1 MISRI
6 LFASFFFCGFCSG
19 ADAEVNDLFQAIRA
33 KNVQEVRRLIALGA
47 DPDTILDG
55 SGRTPLYYAVGENFG
70 GIIRALL
77 EADANRFAQDQ
88 DGQTILD
95 IASSSNIL
103 NPHFLPLVR
112 NGLPN
117 HQLIIWDGTGD
128 LEVNMTSNA
137 ATSVSVRSI
146 EGKIVYSETRE
157 DGKVWDD
164 AYSWNGV
171 TSDGEIIPS
180 GVYYFEAKTDNRIS
194 RTACTIVRTQG
205 DSLALIV
212 AVESGRLDLVKELLS
227 RDEGMNINVRGAKGQ
242 TPLMQS
248 AMMGDIAM
256 ARLLLSYGAD
266 VYEQDFEGWTALGYA
281 VRSWNQELVELIK
294 SKMEA
299 LRIQR

>member
-1 MISRI
+1 M
-6 LFASFFFCGFCSG
+6 SFFFFGLCSG
-19 ADAEVNDLFQAIRA
+19 ADAEVNDLFQAIRLGD
-33 KNVQEVRRLIALGA
+33 VQEVRRLIALGA
-47 DPDTILDG
+47 DPDTILD
-55 SGRTPLYYAVGENFG
+55 SGGWTPLYYAVEVNNG
-70 GIIRALL
+70 GIMRALL
-77 EADANRFAQDQ
+77 EAGANRLTIDQ

-95 IASSSNIL
+95 IAESSTIL
-103 NPHFLPLVR
+103 NPYFLLLLR

-117 HQLIIWDGTGD
+117 HQLIIWEDSGD
-128 LEVNMTSNA
+128 LEVNLTTSA

-146 EGKIVYSETRE
+146 EGKIVYAETRE

-171 TSDGEIIPS
+171 MSDGEIIPS
-180 GVYYFEAKTDNRIS
+180 GVYYFEAKTDNSIS

-205 DSLALIV
+205 DSLVLIV
-212 AVESGRLDLVKELLS
+212 AVESGRLDLVEELLS
-227 RDEGMNINVRGAKGQ
+227 REDGMNINAKGAKGQ
-242 TPLMQS
+242 TPLMQ
-248 AMMGDIAM
+248 AAIMGDIAM

-281 VRSWNQELVELIK
+281 ARSRNRELIALIK

>member
-1 MISRI
+1 MINRI
-6 LFASFFFCGFCSG
+6 LFASFFFCGLCSS
-19 ADAEVNDLFQAIRA
+19 ADAEVNDLFQAILA

-77 EADANRFAQDQ
+77 EAGANRLAIDQ

-95 IASSSNIL
+95 LADSSNRL
-103 NPHFLPLVR
+103 NPYFLLLVR

-117 HQLIIWDGTGD
+117 HQLITWDGTGD
-128 LEVNMTSNA
+128 LEVSLNTSA
-137 ATSVSVRSI
+137 ATSISVRSI

-157 DGKVWDD
+157 DGKVWDA
-164 AYSWNGV
+164 AYPWNGV
-171 TSDGEIIPS
+171 TLDGEIIPS
-180 GVYYFEAKTDNRIS
+180 GVYYFEAKADNNIS

-212 AVESGRLDLVKELLS
+212 AVESGRMDLVEELLS
-227 RDEGMNINVRGAKGQ
+227 REDGMNINVKGAKGQ
-242 TPLMQS
+242 TPLMQA

-256 ARLLLSYGAD
+256 ARLLLNYGAD
-266 VYEQDFEGWTALGYA
+266 VYVQDFEGWTALGYA
-281 VRSWNQELVELIK
+281 VRSGNQELVALIN
-294 SKMEA
+294 SRMEA
-299 LRIQR
+299 LRIHR

>member
-1 MISRI
+1 M
-6 LFASFFFCGFCSG
+6 SFFFVGLCSG
-19 ADAEVNDLFQAIRA
+19 ADAEVNDLFQAIRLGD
-33 KNVQEVRRLIALGA
+33 VQEVRRLIALGA
-47 DPDTILDG
+47 DPDTILD
-55 SGRTPLYYAVGENFG
+55 SGGWTPLYYAVEVNNG

-77 EADANRFAQDQ
+77 EVGANRLAIDQ

-95 IASSSNIL
+95 IAESSTIL
-103 NPHFLPLVR
+103 NPHFLFLLR

-117 HQLIIWDGTGD
+117 HQLIIWDGSGD
-128 LEVNMTSNA
+128 LEVSLATSA

-146 EGKIVYSETRE
+146 EGKVVYSETGE
-157 DGKVWDD
+157 DGKVWDN

-171 TSDGEIIPS
+171 MSAGEIISS
-180 GVYYFEAKTDNRIS
+180 GVYYFEAKTDNSIS

-212 AVESGRLDLVKELLS
+212 AVESGRLDLVKDLLS
-227 RDEGMNINVRGAKGQ
+227 REDGMNINVQGAKGQ
-242 TPLMQS
+242 TPLMQA

-266 VYEQDFEGWTALGYA
+266 VYAQDFEGWTALGYA
-281 VRSWNQELVELIK
+281 VRSGNQELVALIK

>member
-6 LFASFFFCGFCSG
+6 LFASFFLCGLCRD
-19 ADAEVNDLFQAIRA
+19 ADAEVNDLFQAILA

-55 SGRTPLYYAVGENFG
+55 GGRTPLYYAVTENFG
-70 GIIRALL
+70 GIIRVLL
-77 EADANRFAQDQ
+77 EAGADRLAFDQ

-95 IASSSNIL
+95 IAESSTLL
-103 NPHFLPLVR
+103 NPHFLSLVR

-117 HQLIIWDGTGD
+117 HQLITWDSTGD
-128 LEVNMTSNA
+128 LEVSVKTSA
-137 ATSVSVRSI
+137 ATSVSVRSM

-157 DGKVWDD
+157 DGKVWDN

-171 TSDGEIIPS
+171 TSDGEIISS
-180 GVYYFEAKTDNRIS
+180 GVYYFEAKTDNSIS

-212 AVESGRLDLVKELLS
+212 AVESGRLDLVEALLS
-227 RDEGMNINVRGAKGQ
+227 REDGMNINVKGAKGQ
-242 TPLMQS
+242 TPLMQA

-256 ARLLLSYGAD
+256 ARLLLNYGAD
-266 VYEQDFEGWTALGYA
+266 VYAQDFEGWTALGYA
-281 VRSWNQELVELIK
+281 VRSGNQELIALIK
-294 SKMEA
+294 SRMEA
-299 LRIQR
+299 LRIRR

>member
-6 LFASFFFCGFCSG
+6 LFTSFLLCGLCSD
-19 ADAEVNDLFQAIRA
+19 ADAEVNDLFQAILA
-33 KNVQEVRRLIALGA
+33 KNVREVRRLIALGA

-55 SGRTPLYYAVGENFG
+55 SGRTPLYYAVTENFS

-77 EADANRFAQDQ
+77 EAGANRLSVDQ

-95 IASSSNIL
+95 LADSSNRL
-103 NPHFLPLVR
+103 NPYFFLLVR

-117 HQLIIWDGTGD
+117 HQLIIWNGTGD
-128 LEVNMTSNA
+128 LEVNLATNA

-157 DGKVWDD
+157 DGKVWDV
-164 AYSWNGV
+164 AYPWNGV

-180 GVYYFEAKTDNRIS
+180 GVYYFEAKTDNSIS

-212 AVESGRLDLVKELLS
+212 AVESGRLDLVEELLS
-227 RDEGMNINVRGAKGQ
+227 REDGMNINVKGAKGQ
-242 TPLMQS
+242 TPLMQA

-256 ARLLLSYGAD
+256 AHLLLNYGAD
-266 VYEQDFEGWTALGYA
+266 VYAQDFEGWTALGYA
-281 VRSWNQELVELIK
+281 VRSGNQELVALIK
-294 SKMEA
+294 SRMEA
-299 LRIQR
+299 LRIRR

>member
-1 MISRI
+1 M
-6 LFASFFFCGFCSG
+6 SFFFFGLCSG
-19 ADAEVNDLFQAIRA
+19 ADAEVNDLFQAIRLGD
-33 KNVQEVRRLIALGA
+33 VQEVRRLIALGA
-47 DPDTILDG
+47 DPDTILD
-55 SGRTPLYYAVGENFG
+55 SGGWTPLYYAVEINNG

-77 EADANRFAQDQ
+77 EVGANRLAIDQ

-95 IASSSNIL
+95 IAESSTIL
-103 NPHFLPLVR
+103 NPHFLLLLR

-117 HQLIIWDGTGD
+117 HQLIIWDGSGD
-128 LEVNMTSNA
+128 LGVNLVTSA

-146 EGKIVYSETRE
+146 EGNIVYSETRE

-164 AYSWNGV
+164 DYSWNGV
-171 TSDGEIIPS
+171 TLDGEIISS
-180 GVYYFEAKTDNRIS
+180 GVYCFEAKTDNSIS

-212 AVESGRLDLVKELLS
+212 AVESGRLDLVKDLLS
-227 RDEGMNINVRGAKGQ
+227 REDGMNINVKGAKGQ
-242 TPLMQS
+242 TPLMQA

-266 VYEQDFEGWTALGYA
+266 VYAQDFEGWTALGYA
-281 VRSWNQELVELIK
+281 VRSGNRELIALIK

-299 LRIQR
+299 LRIRR

>member
-6 LFASFFFCGFCSG
+6 LFASFFFCGLCSS
-19 ADAEVNDLFQAIRA
+19 ADAEVNDLFQAILA

-55 SGRTPLYYAVGENFG
+55 GGRTPLYYAVTENFG

-77 EADANRFAQDQ
+77 EAGADRLAIDQ

-95 IASSSNIL
+95 LADSSNRL
-103 NPHFLPLVR
+103 SPYFLLLVR

-128 LEVNMTSNA
+128 LEVSLNTSA

-146 EGKIVYSETRE
+146 EGEIVYSETRE
-157 DGKVWDD
+157 DGKVWDA
-164 AYSWNGV
+164 AYPWNGV
-171 TSDGEIIPS
+171 TSAGEIILS
-180 GVYYFEAKTDNRIS
+180 GVYYFEAKTDNNIS

-212 AVESGRLDLVKELLS
+212 AVESGRRDLVEELLS
-227 RDEGMNINVRGAKGQ
+227 REDGMNINVKGAKGQ
-242 TPLMQS
+242 TPLMQA

-266 VYEQDFEGWTALGYA
+266 VYAQDFEGWTALGYA
-281 VRSWNQELVELIK
+281 VRSGNQELVALIK
-294 SKMEA
+294 SRMEA
-299 LRIQR
+299 LRIHR

>member
-6 LFASFFFCGFCSG
+6 LFASFFLCGLCSG
-19 ADAEVNDLFQAIRA
+19 ADAEVKDLFQAIRA

-55 SGRTPLYYAVGENFG
+55 RGWTPLYYAVGENFG

-77 EADANRFAQDQ
+77 EAGADRLALDQ

-95 IASSSNIL
+95 IAESSNIL

-117 HQLIIWDGTGD
+117 HQLIIWDGTDD
-128 LEVNMTSNA
+128 LEVNLTSNA
-137 ATSVSVRSI
+137 ATSVFVRSI
-146 EGKIVYSETRE
+146 EGEIVYSETRE
-157 DGKVWDD
+157 NRRVWDD
-164 AYSWNGV
+164 VYSWNGV
-171 TSDGEIIPS
+171 TSDGEIILS
-180 GVYYFEAKTDNRIS
+180 GVYYFEAKTDNSIS

-212 AVESGRLDLVKELLS
+212 AVESGRLDLVEALLS
-227 RDEGMNINVRGAKGQ
+227 REDGMNINVKGAKGQ
-242 TPLMQS
+242 TPLMQ
-248 AMMGDIAM
+248 AALMGDIAM

-266 VYEQDFEGWTALGYA
+266 VYAQDFEGWTALGYA
-281 VRSWNQELVELIK
+281 ARSWNQELVALIK
-294 SKMEA
+294 SRMEA

>member
-6 LFASFFFCGFCSG
+6 IFASFFLCGLSRD
-19 ADAEVNDLFQAIRA
+19 ADAEVNDLFQAILGR
-33 KNVQEVRRLIALGA
+33 NVQEVRRLIALGA
-47 DPDTILDG
+47 DPDTIFDG
-55 SGRTPLYYAVGENFG
+55 GGRTPLYYAVGENFG

-77 EADANRFAQDQ
+77 EAGADRLAIDQ

-95 IASSSNIL
+95 IAESSTML
-103 NPHFLPLVR
+103 NPYFLPLVR

-117 HQLIIWDGTGD
+117 HQLITWDGTGD
-128 LEVNMTSNA
+128 LEVNMTTNA

-146 EGKIVYSETRE
+146 EGKIVYSEIRE

-171 TSDGEIIPS
+171 TLAGEIIPS
-180 GVYYFEAKTDNRIS
+180 GVYYFEAKTDNSIS
-194 RTACTIVRTQG
+194 RTACTIVRTQS

-212 AVESGRLDLVKELLS
+212 AVESGRLDLVEGLLS
-227 RDEGMNINVRGAKGQ
+227 REDGMNINVQGAKGQ
-242 TPLMQS
+242 TPLMQA

-256 ARLLLSYGAD
+256 ARLLISYGAD
-266 VYEQDFEGWTALGYA
+266 VYEQDFEGWTALGHA
-281 VRSWNQELVELIK
+281 VRSGNQELVALIK

>member
-1 MISRI
+1 MIRRI
-6 LFASFFFCGFCSG
+6 LFASFFFCGLCSS
-19 ADAEVNDLFQAIRA
+19 ADAEANDLFQAILA

-55 SGRTPLYYAVGENFG
+55 SGRTPLYYAVRENFG

-77 EADANRFAQDQ
+77 EAGADRLAIDQ

-95 IASSSNIL
+95 LADSSNRL
-103 NPHFLPLVR
+103 NPYFFLLLR

-128 LEVNMTSNA
+128 LEVSLNTSA
-137 ATSVSVRSI
+137 ATSISVRSI

-157 DGKVWDD
+157 DGKVWDA
-164 AYSWNGV
+164 AYPWNGV

-180 GVYYFEAKTDNRIS
+180 GVYYFEAKVDNSIY

-212 AVESGRLDLVKELLS
+212 AVESGRLDLVEVLLS
-227 RDEGMNINVRGAKGQ
+227 RKDGMNINAKGAKGQ
-242 TPLMQS
+242 TPLIQA

-256 ARLLLSYGAD
+256 ARLLLNYGAD
-266 VYEQDFEGWTALGYA
+266 VYAQDFEGWTVLGYA
-281 VRSWNQELVELIK
+281 VRSGNQELVALIK

-299 LRIQR
+299 LRIRR

>member
-6 LFASFFFCGFCSG
+6 LFASFFFCGLCSD
-19 ADAEVNDLFQAIRA
+19 ADAEANDLFQAILA
-33 KNVQEVRRLIALGA
+33 KDVREVRRLIALGA

-77 EADANRFAQDQ
+77 EAGANRLAIDQ

-95 IASSSNIL
+95 LADSSNRL
-103 NPHFLPLVR
+103 NPYFLLLVR

-117 HQLIIWDGTGD
+117 HQLITWDGTGD
-128 LEVNMTSNA
+128 LEVSLNTSA

-146 EGKIVYSETRE
+146 EGEIVYSEIRE
-157 DGKVWDD
+157 DGKVWDV
-164 AYSWNGV
+164 AYPWNGV
-171 TSDGEIIPS
+171 TSDGAIIPS
-180 GVYYFEAKTDNRIS
+180 GVYYFEAKTDNSIS

-212 AVESGRLDLVKELLS
+212 AVESGRLDLVEELLS
-227 RDEGMNINVRGAKGQ
+227 REDGMNINVTGAKGQ
-242 TPLMQS
+242 TPLMQA
-248 AMMGDIAM
+248 AMMGDISM
-256 ARLLLSYGAD
+256 AHLLLNYGSD
-266 VYEQDFEGWTALGYA
+266 VYAQDFEGWTALGYA
-281 VRSWNQELVELIK
+281 VRSGNQELVALIK
-294 SKMEA
+294 SRMEA

>member
-1 MISRI
+1 M
-6 LFASFFFCGFCSG
+6 SFFFLGLCSG
-19 ADAEVNDLFQAIRA
+19 ADAEVNDLFQAIRLR
-33 KNVQEVRRLIALGA
+33 NVQEVRRLTALGA
-47 DPDTILDG
+47 DPDTILD
-55 SGRTPLYYAVGENFG
+55 SGGWTPLYYAVEVNNG

-77 EADANRFAQDQ
+77 EAGANRLTIDQ

-95 IASSSNIL
+95 IAESSTIL
-103 NPHFLPLVR
+103 NPYFLLLLR

-117 HQLIIWDGTGD
+117 HQLIIWEDSGD
-128 LEVNMTSNA
+128 LEVNLTTSA

-146 EGKIVYSETRE
+146 EGKIVYAETRE

-171 TSDGEIIPS
+171 MSDGEIIPS
-180 GVYYFEAKTDNRIS
+180 GVYYFEAKTDNSIS

-212 AVESGRLDLVKELLS
+212 AVESGRLDLVEDLLS
-227 RDEGMNINVRGAKGQ
+227 REDGMNINAKGAKGQ
-242 TPLMQS
+242 TPLMQA
-248 AMMGDIAM
+248 AMMGDISM

-281 VRSWNQELVELIK
+281 ARSGNRELVALIK

>member
-1 MISRI
+1 MSL
-6 LFASFFFCGFCSG
+6 LFLGLCSG
-19 ADAEVNDLFQAIRA
+19 ADAEVNDLFQAIRLGD
-33 KNVQEVRRLIALGA
+33 VQEVRRLIALGA
-47 DPDTILDG
+47 DPDTILD
-55 SGRTPLYYAVGENFG
+55 SGGWTPLYYAVEVNNG

-77 EADANRFAQDQ
+77 EAGANRLEIDQ
-88 DGQTILD
+88 EGRTILD
-95 IASSSNIL
+95 LAESSIIL
-103 NPHFLPLVR
+103 NPYFLFLLR

-117 HQLIIWDGTGD
+117 HQLIIWDGSGD
-128 LEVNMTSNA
+128 LGVNLTTST

-171 TSDGEIIPS
+171 MSVGEIIPS
-180 GVYYFEAKTDNRIS
+180 GVYYFEVKTDNSIS
-194 RTACTIVRTQG
+194 RTACTLVRTQG
-205 DSLALIV
+205 DSLVLIV
-212 AVESGRLDLVKELLS
+212 AVESGRLDLVEELLS
-227 RDEGMNINVRGAKGQ
+227 REDGMNINVKGAKGQ
-242 TPLMQS
+242 TPLMQA

-266 VYEQDFEGWTALGYA
+266 VYAQDFEGWTALGYA
-281 VRSWNQELVELIK
+281 VRSGNQELVALIK

>member
-1 MISRI
+1 MSL
-6 LFASFFFCGFCSG
+6 LFLGLYSG
-19 ADAEVNDLFQAIRA
+19 ADAEVNDLFQAIRLGD
-33 KNVQEVRRLIALGA
+33 VQEVRRLIALGA
-47 DPDTILDG
+47 DPDTILD
-55 SGRTPLYYAVGENFG
+55 SGGWTPLYYAVEVNNG

-77 EADANRFAQDQ
+77 EAGANRLEIDQ
-88 DGQTILD
+88 EGRTILD
-95 IASSSNIL
+95 LAESSIIL
-103 NPHFLPLVR
+103 NPYFLFLLR

-117 HQLIIWDGTGD
+117 HQLIIWDGSGD
-128 LEVNMTSNA
+128 LGVNLTTST

-157 DGKVWDD
+157 VGKVWDN

-171 TSDGEIIPS
+171 MSAGEIIPS
-180 GVYYFEAKTDNRIS
+180 GVYYFEAKTDNSVS

-212 AVESGRLDLVKELLS
+212 AVESGRLDLVKDLLS
-227 RDEGMNINVRGAKGQ
+227 REDGMNINVKGAKGQ
-242 TPLMQS
+242 RPLMQA

-266 VYEQDFEGWTALGYA
+266 VYAQDFEGWTALGYA
-281 VRSWNQELVELIK
+281 VRSGNQELIALIK

>member
-1 MISRI
+1 MSL
-6 LFASFFFCGFCSG
+6 LFFGLYSG
-19 ADAEVNDLFQAIRA
+19 ADAEVNDLFQAIRLG
-33 KNVQEVRRLIALGA
+33 NVQEVRRLIALGT
-47 DPDTILDG
+47 DPDTILD
-55 SGRTPLYYAVGENFG
+55 SGGWTPLYYAVEVNNG

-77 EADANRFAQDQ
+77 EAGANRLAQDQ
-88 DGQTILD
+88 EGRTILD
-95 IASSSNIL
+95 LAESSIIL
-103 NPHFLPLVR
+103 NPYFLFLLR

-117 HQLIIWDGTGD
+117 HQLITWDGTGD
-128 LEVNMTSNA
+128 LEVNLTTNT

-157 DGKVWDD
+157 DGKVWDN

-180 GVYYFEAKTDNRIS
+180 GVYYFEAKTDNSLS

-212 AVESGRLDLVKELLS
+212 AVESGRLDLVKDLLS
-227 RDEGMNINVRGAKGQ
+227 REDEMNINVQGAKGQ
-242 TPLMQS
+242 TPLMQ
-248 AMMGDIAM
+248 AALMGDIAM

-281 VRSWNQELVELIK
+281 ARSGNRELIALIK

-299 LRIQR
+299 LRIRR

>member
-1 MISRI
+1 MSL
-6 LFASFFFCGFCSG
+6 LFLGLCSG
-19 ADAEVNDLFQAIRA
+19 ADAEVNDLFQAIRLGD
-33 KNVQEVRRLIALGA
+33 VQEVRRLIALGA
-47 DPDTILDG
+47 DPDTILD
-55 SGRTPLYYAVGENFG
+55 SGGGTPLYYAVEVNNG

-77 EADANRFAQDQ
+77 EVGANRLAIDQ

-95 IASSSNIL
+95 IAESSTIL
-103 NPHFLPLVR
+103 NPHFLLLLR

-117 HQLIIWDGTGD
+117 HQLIIWDGSGD
-128 LEVNMTSNA
+128 LGVNLTTNA

-157 DGKVWDD
+157 DGKVWDN

-171 TSDGEIIPS
+171 MSAGEIISS
-180 GVYYFEAKTDNRIS
+180 GVYYFEAKTDNSIS

-212 AVESGRLDLVKELLS
+212 AVESGRLDLVEALLS
-227 RDEGMNINVRGAKGQ
+227 REDGMNINVQGTKGQ
-242 TPLMQS
+242 TPLMQA
-248 AMMGDIAM
+248 AMMGDIAT

-266 VYEQDFEGWTALGYA
+266 VYAQDFEGWTALGYA
-281 VRSWNQELVELIK
+281 ARSMNRELIALIK

>member
-6 LFASFFFCGFCSG
+6 LFASFFLCGLCSG
-19 ADAEVNDLFQAIRA
+19 ADTEVNDLFQAILA

-77 EADANRFAQDQ
+77 EAGADRLAMDQ

-95 IASSSNIL
+95 IAESSTIL
-103 NPHFLPLVR
+103 NPYFLPLVR

-117 HQLIIWDGTGD
+117 HQLIIWDGTDD
-128 LEVNMTSNA
+128 LEVNLTTNA

-146 EGKIVYSETRE
+146 EGEIVYSETRE

-164 AYSWNGV
+164 AYFWNGV
-171 TSDGEIIPS
+171 TSASEIIPS
-180 GVYYFEAKTDNRIS
+180 GVYYFEAKTANSIS

-227 RDEGMNINVRGAKGQ
+227 REDGMNINVKGAKGQ
-242 TPLMQS
+242 TPLMQ
-248 AMMGDIAM
+248 AALMGDIAM

-266 VYEQDFEGWTALGYA
+266 VYAQDFEGWTALGYA
-281 VRSWNQELVELIK
+281 VRSGNRELIALIK
-294 SKMEA
+294 SRMEA